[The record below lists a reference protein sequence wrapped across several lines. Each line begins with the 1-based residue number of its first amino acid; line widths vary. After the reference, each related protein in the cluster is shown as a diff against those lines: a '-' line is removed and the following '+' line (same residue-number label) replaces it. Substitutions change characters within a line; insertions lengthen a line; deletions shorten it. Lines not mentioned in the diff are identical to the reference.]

1 MTPDQTH
8 AVNQQHEY
16 KVLFAADYATLE
28 EQLTKYSKEGYT
40 VSHFQ
45 ALHTSGYKTTFYC
58 LMYR

>member
-1 MTPDQTH
+1 MTLDQDY
-8 AVNQQHEY
+8 AVAQQHEY
-16 KVLFAADYATLE
+16 KVLFAADYASLE
-28 EQLTKYSKEGYT
+28 EQLTKYSKLGYT

>member
-1 MTPDQTH
+1 MTLEPKP
-8 AVNQQHEY
+8 APNQKQEY
-16 KVLFAADYATLE
+16 KVLFAADYSSLE
-28 EQLTKYSKEGYT
+28 EQLAKYSKEGYT

>member
-1 MTPDQTH
+1 MTPDQKP
-8 AVNQQHEY
+8 AFNQQHEY

-28 EQLTKYSKEGYT
+28 EQLAKYSKEGYM

>member
-1 MTPDQTH
+1 MIPDQNP
-8 AVNQQHEY
+8 AVDQKQEY
-16 KVLFAADYATLE
+16 KVLFAADYTSLE
-28 EQLTKYSKEGYT
+28 EQLAKYSKQGYT

>member
-1 MTPDQTH
+1 MNPVQNPAD
-8 AVNQQHEY
+8 NQQRVY
-16 KVLFAADYATLE
+16 KVVFGADYTNLE
-28 EQLTKYSKEGYT
+28 EQLTKYSKEGYQ